1 MGGCEMS
8 AADFTAMA
16 EQANDEAMRS
26 MESLLAIFTIGA
38 VNAAI
43 WGYVISLVMA

>member
-1 MGGCEMS
+1 MS
-8 AADFTAMA
+8 AADFTTLAQ
-16 EQANDEAMRS
+16 EANDEAARS
-26 MESLLAIFTIGA
+26 MESLLAIFVIGA

>member
-1 MGGCEMS
+1 MS
-8 AADFTAMA
+8 AADFTDMA

-38 VNAAI
+38 INAAI
-43 WGYVISLVMA
+43 WGYVAMLVLR